1 MADSTLT
8 CSIVTPEA
16 AQDDVQITAA
26 VLPAHDG
33 EVGILPG
40 HAPML
45 CNLGAGIFR
54 YKVAGGSEEKF
65 LFIEGGVSHVKGA
78 VLTVLTKE
86 AKHRDEVTSEYAKG
100 EFDKAFSLPKSTAEE
115 VASRNKAL
123 TRARSLQAFSQ
134 G

>member
-1 MADSTLT
+1 MADSVLT

-16 AQDDVQITAA
+16 AQDDMQITSA

-45 CNLGAGIFR
+45 CNLGAGVFR
-54 YKVAGGSEEKF
+54 YKLSDGSDEKVF
-65 LFIEGGVSHVKGA
+65 FIEGGVSHVKGS

-86 AKHRDEVTSEYAKG
+86 AKHRDEVTPDYAQG
-100 EFDKAFSLPKSTAEE
+100 EFDKATALPKATGDE
-115 VASRNKAL
+115 VVARNKAL
-123 TRARSLQAFSQ
+123 IRARSLQAFAQ